1 MIISITL
8 IIHSFVVP
16 RRCLRLCWPKVE
28 VTGLLPQVGVVGV
41 RWSYRM
47 AYWIG
52 TVNGHLCA

>member
-1 MIISITL
+1 MG
-8 IIHSFVVP
+8 VVGV
-16 RRCLRLCWPKVE
+16 L
-28 VTGLLPQVGVVGV
+28 GVVGV